1 VDHLATRILEGLMA
15 FPAIR
20 LAIALASAL
29 GFGAR
34 NEVIALARV
43 YVPRTGR
50 IDARILGVHIFRNA
64 LPPPIVQS
72 TFVFAETILAD
83 PALLGLGVKPPT
95 PTVGEHAG

>member
-1 VDHLATRILEGLMA
+1 MA

-29 GFGAR
+29 GFGPR
-34 NEVIALARV
+34 SEVIAIARV

-50 IDARILGVHIFRNA
+50 IDARILGVHILRNA
-64 LPPPIVQS
+64 LPPLIVQS

-83 PALLGLGVKPPT
+83 PALSLLGLGVKPPT